1 MKAGRVMAEKLLT
14 KDPNLCDAWI
24 AIGVENYMLSIKP
37 APVRWVLRLTGAQT
51 DRGVGIEK
59 LKLAAEKG
67 HYPAPFARLMLA
79 VVALC
84 DSDPN
89 RARELLSGLAQEY
102 PHNPLYRQ
110 ELARLSPALAGRGV
124 VQ

>member
-1 MKAGRVMAEKLLT
+1 MAEKLLA

-24 AIGVENYMLSIKP
+24 AVGVENYMLSIKP

-67 HYPAPFARLMLA
+67 HYLAPFARLMLA
-79 VVALC
+79 VVALR

-110 ELARLSPALAGRGV
+110 ELARLNSAITGSDVA
-124 VQ
+124 Q